1 MEDTKLKLKL
11 TDSDLVHDV
20 LIIVYEHELGDKM
33 VEIGRLK
40 FMDDYTTTSSELGPK
55 VDTVVKALREAYE
68 SYPDA
73 GISIQVVMNYM
84 HVNL

>member
-40 FMDDYTTTSSELGPK
+40 FMDDYTTTSELGAK
-55 VDTVVKALREAYE
+55 VNTAVKALREAYE

>member
-40 FMDDYTTTSSELGPK
+40 FMDDYTATSELGPK
-55 VDTVVKALREAYE
+55 IDRAVKALKEAYE

-73 GISIQVVMNYM
+73 GISIQVVMNYT

>member
-40 FMDDYTTTSSELGPK
+40 FMDDYTTTSELGPK

>member
-40 FMDDYTTTSSELGPK
+40 FMDDYTISSELGAK
-55 VDTVVKALREAYE
+55 VDTAVKALREAYE

>member
-1 MEDTKLKLKL
+1 MEDTKVKLKL
-11 TDSDLVHDV
+11 TDSDLIHDV

-40 FMDDYTTTSSELGPK
+40 FMDDYTTTSELGPK
-55 VDTVVKALREAYE
+55 VDTVVKSLREAYE